1 MEYKGFKY
9 TVVQTANPTGW
20 KWTVW
25 LDERRTK
32 MGTAFSRASAVTFA
46 QHAIEKIIKKSGRTP
61 SMLNNSNARSRAG

>member
-25 LDERRTK
+25 LDERRSK
-32 MGTAFSRASAVTFA
+32 MGNAFSRASAITFA
-46 QHAIEKIIKKSGRTP
+46 QHAIEKILKKSGRTA